1 MSTATANLPVKINE
15 SNSLADLA
23 ARIRQEHDAVAG
35 ALKSSLTHAMGA
47 GDLLLEAKAQIPH
60 GQWLP
65 WLQDYC
71 QVSERMA
78 QRYIRLARN
87 RGVIEAKT
95 TSVSDLTLNGALALL
110 TVPGTAEK
118 TVTSAEA
125 LEAIQDKAEAA
136 RRQVIFDAI
145 QSNSDAIAAL
155 SQKYVPADY
164 VPTNCPIGSKSSSM
178 NF

>member
-1 MSTATANLPVKINE
+1 
-15 SNSLADLA
+15 
-23 ARIRQEHDAVAG
+23 
-35 ALKSSLTHAMGA
+35 
-47 GDLLLEAKAQIPH
+47 
-60 GQWLP
+60 
-65 WLQDYC
+65 
-71 QVSERMA
+71 MA

-164 VPTNCPIGSKSSSM
+164 VPTNSPDWLKEFFDELLKTVANNAKEFDLAVECGDHTSAFDLVSWAHDLSVDMRAMVEDIERPLPREAAP
-178 NF
+178 